1 MTAGLTIVHI
11 EDEFREYL
19 DLVTFVKTSVED
31 HFEEKDNVFVVVTNK
46 IVGRCPNTPMNWV
59 AYELSCEH
67 SPNLRICYLFVR
79 DRVLPDEAKT
89 FIYDQRAFILDVLR
103 PADNGQLVIS
113 VDESIGS
120 IAEFA
125 VEVPYETV
133 VLFSAHQGTGL
144 EKLGK
149 NAPRK
154 ISKESESE
162 LEEFIMSHVNRH
174 LSDG

>member
-19 DLVTFVKTSVED
+19 DLVTFVKTSLED
-31 HFEEKDNVFVVVTNK
+31 HFEERDDVFVIVKNK
-46 IVGRCPNTPMNWV
+46 IVGRCPKTPMNWV
-59 AYELSCEH
+59 AYELTCEH
-67 SPNLRICYLFVR
+67 NPSLRVCYLFVR
-79 DRVLPDEAKT
+79 DRVIPDEAKE
-89 FIYDQRAFILDVLR
+89 FIYDKRAFILDVLR

-113 VDESIGS
+113 VGESLESIS
-120 IAEFA
+120 EFKA
-125 VEVPYETV
+125 DAAYESV

-144 EKLGK
+144 EKYGK

-154 ISKESESE
+154 ISKESESD

-174 LSDG
+174 LKDG